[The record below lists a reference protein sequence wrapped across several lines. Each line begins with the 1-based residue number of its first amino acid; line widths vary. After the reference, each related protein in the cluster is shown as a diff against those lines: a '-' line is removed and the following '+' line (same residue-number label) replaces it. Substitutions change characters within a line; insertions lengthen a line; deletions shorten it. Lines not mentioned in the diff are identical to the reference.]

1 MKNLYLI
8 GGTMGAGK
16 TTVCRILKQRS
27 DRCVFL
33 DGDWCWDMQP
43 FQVTPETRKMVME
56 NIIFLLNNFLRCPAY
71 ENILFCWVMHEQK
84 IIDDI
89 LAGLD
94 TSGCRVRS
102 ISLVLSEKALRERL
116 QRDVAAGIRT
126 GDIISRSLERLPMY
140 DRLDTEKI
148 DVSDLSPEQTAERI
162 MKYGQNGGIGQ
173 EKEQKI

>member
-1 MKNLYLI
+1 
-8 GGTMGAGK
+8 
-16 TTVCRILKQRS
+16 
-27 DRCVFL
+27 
-33 DGDWCWDMQP
+33 
-43 FQVTPETRKMVME
+43 
-56 NIIFLLNNFLRCPAY
+56 
-71 ENILFCWVMHEQK
+71 MHEQK

>member
-33 DGDWCWDMQP
+33 DGDWCWDMALP
-43 FQVTPETRKMVME
+43 ILTPETRKMVME

>member
-1 MKNLYLI
+1 
-8 GGTMGAGK
+8 MGAGK

-71 ENILFCWVMHEQK
+71 ENIFFCWVMHEQK